1 MVPSRATVEGVTQV
15 GALGAATRHA
25 SIDADVGLGDHLG
38 AGAMQA
44 AQTVGVAAS
53 VAVSA
58 PITVFE
64 STMRRSI
71 GEQVERLGRAAGNAL
86 GSAVSRSPEPLLQTH
101 GIERPPLEWVVCAR
115 SGMVPPEIN
124 QWKSA
129 EKDDSS

>member
-1 MVPSRATVEGVTQV
+1 
-15 GALGAATRHA
+15 
-25 SIDADVGLGDHLG
+25 
-38 AGAMQA
+38 MQA

-86 GSAVSRSPEPLLQTH
+86 GSAVSR
-101 GIERPPLEWVVCAR
+101 
-115 SGMVPPEIN
+115 
-124 QWKSA
+124 
-129 EKDDSS
+129 

>member
-1 MVPSRATVEGVTQV
+1 MSGILTIGKRRAITRWLPVSDCASRSQDTMVPSRATVEGVTQV

-86 GSAVSRSPEPLLQTH
+86 GSAVSR
-101 GIERPPLEWVVCAR
+101 
-115 SGMVPPEIN
+115 
-124 QWKSA
+124 
-129 EKDDSS
+129 